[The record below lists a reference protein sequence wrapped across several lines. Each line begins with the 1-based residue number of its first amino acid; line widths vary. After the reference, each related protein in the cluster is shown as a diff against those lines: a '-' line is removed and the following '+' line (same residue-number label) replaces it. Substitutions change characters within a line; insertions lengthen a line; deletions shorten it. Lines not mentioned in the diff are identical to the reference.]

1 MTFSIDITGDALLTA
16 LRTFLLSAFAAEV
29 VQGQANRVAMPQ
41 GNFIEMTPLLTAD
54 LSTARSTYTPA
65 QQLQSIANP
74 VKWTCQLDFYGDAAA
89 DNAAIFKTV
98 IRTAY
103 ACDQFAASGL
113 VFQPLY
119 ASDARNTAMING
131 EQQYESRYTL
141 EFVGQFTPIVSVTQ
155 ASALSLQVD
164 LVEVDEHFPPT

>member
-1 MTFSIDITGDALLTA
+1 MTLAIDITGEALLTA

-29 VQGQANRVAMPQ
+29 IQGQANRVAMPK
-41 GNFIEMTPLLTAD
+41 GSFIEMTPLLTAD

-74 VKWTCQLDFYGDAAA
+74 VQWTCQLDFYGDGAA
-89 DNAAIFKTV
+89 DNAAMFKTV

-131 EQQYESRYTL
+131 EQQYENRYTL
-141 EFVGQFTPIVSVTQ
+141 EFVAQFTPIVGVTQ
-155 ASALSLQVD
+155 QSALALNVE
-164 LVEVDEHFPPT
+164 LAEVDETFPPT